1 MKRFHILVQH
11 HRRQPPFV
19 AVGAHV
25 VLVAHLQDNFVKRFF
40 LFAGADF
47 FIVVFYPPVC
57 PGLFGVV
64 AFQGLVKEFMVHRL
78 DILLAVCYIQMGA
91 FRVGI
96 LSVKLPAVVVHR
108 PMPHHGANR
117 PFQSI
122 PPFPPRQRRAFVTFC
137 ESNAKALLTAYR
149 PSKAHLRPTG
159 WCGGFAPAVC
169 GRLPQ
174 QGRPLKRAPCTPPK
188 LFHSP
193 WGREERPA
201 AFPPTRQVFSVG

>member
-1 MKRFHILVQH
+1 MGALVLPLYPVALHQVGELLFLRAHPLAPLRVPSGAALETLGRQCLFQRYPCVQPPLAPGSERHKVDVQMGRGLVHVEVGREHPEIGIALLKRFHILVQH

-96 LSVKLPAVVVHR
+96 LSVKLPAVVVH
-108 PMPHHGANR
+108 
-117 PFQSI
+117 
-122 PPFPPRQRRAFVTFC
+122 
-137 ESNAKALLTAYR
+137 
-149 PSKAHLRPTG
+149 
-159 WCGGFAPAVC
+159 
-169 GRLPQ
+169 
-174 QGRPLKRAPCTPPK
+174 
-188 LFHSP
+188 
-193 WGREERPA
+193 
-201 AFPPTRQVFSVG
+201 